1 MAVISHTS
9 SAGHGDA
16 SSSAQDVGTKR
27 ARETNPHAAPWGPK
41 LILSNDDIYPILEG
55 KWEANVKLGA
65 SFKDGASSPKRLRTE
80 GIPAGQV
87 PLPPT
92 RNFVTV
98 GVVGGMGPE
107 ATLDLNMKLFKTAAK
122 VGTPN
127 KDQDHMPVVT
137 FNLPQMIG
145 DRTAYLNSFT
155 GNRDNPDEW
164 RAHLLKND
172 DNNPYWGSLACA
184 EAAVNAGAHFLV
196 FPCNTFHAYHGV
208 LSEQLKVPLLHI
220 AEATMWALK
229 KGNLDPDKP
238 VALLATDGTIASKLY
253 QTASQKMEQYGCP
266 KIKWVLPSAQSQ
278 QEHIMDGIYKGVK
291 AGDVALGTQLID
303 KGINEIKSQ
312 HPISAAVEGCTEIPI
327 ALEGKKYSITLKDET
342 SWDIKLVD
350 PTQALAEMAVEFSR
364 SLARLERKYA

>member
-1 MAVISHTS
+1 MAVISHTA

-16 SSSAQDVGTKR
+16 SASTQDVATERVLETKPR
-27 ARETNPHAAPWGPK
+27 VTAWGPA
-41 LILSNDDIYPILEG
+41 LVLNNEDIYPILEG

-65 SFKDGASSPKRLRTE
+65 SFKDGAPSPKRLRTDD
-80 GIPAGQV
+80 IPASQV
-87 PLPPT
+87 PLPQIG
-92 RNFVTV
+92 NFVTV

-107 ATLDLNMKLFKTAAK
+107 ATLDLNNKLFTTALK
-122 VGTPN
+122 VGKPD
-127 KDQDHMPVVT
+127 KDQAHMPVASL
-137 FNLPQMIG
+137 NLPQMIG

-172 DNNPYWGSLACA
+172 VNNPYWGALKCA
-184 EAAVNAGAHFLV
+184 KATIDAGAHFLV

-278 QEHIMDGIYKGVK
+278 KEHIMDGIYKGVK
-291 AGDVALGTQLID
+291 AGDVALGTELMD
-303 KGINEIKSQ
+303 KGVKEIASR
-312 HPISAAVEGCTEIPI
+312 HGISAAVEGCTEIPI
-327 ALEGKKYSITLKDET
+327 ALKDKDYG
-342 SWDIKLVD
+342 DIKLVD

-364 SLARLERKYA
+364 SLARLERKYV